1 MARLKEYYQKELRQ
15 KIKQKFDLKNIN
27 EVPKI
32 SKIVLNM
39 GVGEAIVDSKKI
51 NSASEDLMNITGQK
65 PLVTKAK
72 QSIAGFKLRKGL
84 NIGCKVT
91 LRKSRMYEF
100 LDRLI
105 YIALPRVRDFKG
117 LSLKSFDG
125 NGNYSIGIKE
135 QIIFPEIDYDKIDKV
150 RGMDISIVTST
161 DNEEHAFEL
170 LKGFNLPFTK
180 GVLRKSVEVNKKD
193 DSASL
198 NQSSK
203 VSSESNK
210 SSQTAQPDA
219 SASEQAI
226 VSESLES
233 KSEPSPSKS
242 ESEKKSVSESS
253 EAQSEKNELTEN
265 KGE

>member
-1 MARLKEYYQKELRQ
+1 MARLKEYYQNELRQ
-15 KIKQKFDLKNIN
+15 KIKQKFSLNNIN
-27 EVPKI
+27 EVPKL

-65 PLVTKAK
+65 PVITKAK

-84 NIGCKVT
+84 SIGCKVT

-105 YIALPRVRDFKG
+105 YVALPRVRDFKG
-117 LSLKSFDG
+117 LSKKSFDG

-161 DNEEHAFEL
+161 NNEQHALEL
-170 LKGFNLPFTK
+170 LKGLNLPFAK
-180 GVLRKSVEVNKKD
+180 
-193 DSASL
+193 
-198 NQSSK
+198 SSK
-203 VSSESNK
+203 TMRDTVSTNQTKEVSSSPKNGKPALSPGEVKSENVSASESNVAK
-210 SSQTAQPDA
+210 IQKEQT
-219 SASEQAI
+219 
-226 VSESLES
+226 
-233 KSEPSPSKS
+233 
-242 ESEKKSVSESS
+242 SVSNST
-253 EAQSEKNELTEN
+253 EAKLEQNISTEN
-265 KGE
+265 KGG